1 MISRGEIIQKIKSY
15 KPCDEC
21 NTPISKTIPIKNL
34 NLTERKR
41 NCHCGRAQID
51 DVMLDVANVII
62 DYNEL
67 PNGITKDTIALK
79 DVGMPMIEAGYPLK
93 YAPVLSKNDL
103 VLLNNYVS
111 KECANEIIKIPEI
124 KSVISNL
131 NENSTDK
138 KEYTRIKTVNNSE
151 YTNNLIAGD
160 DFRCDIFPVKSLST
174 CVISCK
180 NQSKLHI
187 EFPRPFNPK
196 INKIE
201 RLNLKDKVVLDGF
214 CGCGTLGMV
223 ALKKGAKKVIFSD
236 INKIALYD
244 LEYNLKINFG
254 EEIFENNRVE
264 IIHSDF
270 MNLNFSDINSD
281 INKSN
286 VSNSIDI
293 CFVDLFPNMEPE
305 KFLEKAKKLSK
316 DVILI

>member
-15 KPCDEC
+15 KPCDDC
-21 NTPISKTIPIKNL
+21 NTPISKTIPIKKLNL
-34 NLTERKR
+34 NERKR
-41 NCHCGRAQID
+41 NCNCGRAQID
-51 DVMLDVANVII
+51 DVMLDVANVIM

-67 PNGITKDTIALK
+67 PDGVNGDNIALK
-79 DVGMPMIEAGYPLK
+79 DLGMPMIEAGYPLK

-111 KECANEIIKIPEI
+111 KDCANEIIKIPEV
-124 KSVISNL
+124 KSVISNSK
-131 NENSTDK
+131 EK
-138 KEYTRIKTVNNSE
+138 KANNSE
-151 YTNNLIAGD
+151 NLNELLVGD
-160 DFRCDIFPVKSLST
+160 DFRCDIFTLKSLST
-174 CVISCK
+174 CVIACK

-254 EEIFENNRVE
+254 EEIFENNKVE

-270 MNLNFSDINSD
+270 MDLNFNNMPSDILLGIND
-281 INKSN
+281 ING
-286 VSNSIDI
+286 SNSIDI
-293 CFVDLFPNMEPE
+293 CFVDLFPNMAPE